1 MAPYHTPPL
10 QRPRRC
16 VVFSLVV
23 AAVCS
28 LGHGA
33 GGNTVNMGPA
43 VGHAE
48 ATQPG
53 DALAPA
59 PAPTPAADPNAP
71 LSNRVAMMV
80 CYQFIVKALMATDSK
95 EEPEVA
101 DCLVQIHELWDK
113 DVKDADGLVD
123 DSHCRNFVAASAQ
136 TTNLRVLLGQVAAA
150 KDATLQRVFAPVREG
165 GTALAPRSF
174 ACPILVPEKKRTLLV
189 GRGLFTVKE
198 LFVFVGTACAG
209 LLVLGAGTLVTGNAP
224 RGKGVAAAITT
235 ASKPSR
241 AGRIP
246 VAAALMSC
254 LAPVRS

>member
-1 MAPYHTPPL
+1 MVPRRLSRQHNGREIRGLAPSDPVEPRLRRAEMAPYHTPPL

-48 ATQPG
+48 APQPG

-101 DCLVQIHELWDK
+101 DCLVQIHEL
-113 DVKDADGLVD
+113 
-123 DSHCRNFVAASAQ
+123 
-136 TTNLRVLLGQVAAA
+136 
-150 KDATLQRVFAPVREG
+150 
-165 GTALAPRSF
+165 
-174 ACPILVPEKKRTLLV
+174 
-189 GRGLFTVKE
+189 
-198 LFVFVGTACAG
+198 
-209 LLVLGAGTLVTGNAP
+209 
-224 RGKGVAAAITT
+224 
-235 ASKPSR
+235 
-241 AGRIP
+241 
-246 VAAALMSC
+246 
-254 LAPVRS
+254 